1 MSQYY
6 GNNGPTRGIP
16 FQMLIAGAI
25 VLFGVIS
32 YFSKTS
38 INPITGEKQH
48 VKLSPQQ
55 EVQLGLQSA
64 PSMAQQMGGE
74 IPDGDPRT
82 EEVRRTGLHV
92 VQNSDAAKATQYRF
106 QFHLLADPKTINAFA
121 LPGGQIFITRGLLD
135 RLSNEAQLAGV
146 LGHESGHVVARHTS
160 EQLAKTDLM
169 QSLVAAVGVAASD
182 RDHPGQ
188 GYSAQMIASFVAQMQ
203 QLRYS
208 RADESQADELGL
220 KFMSQ
225 AGYDPR
231 AMIEVMQILKQA
243 SPGSSNSDSEF
254 MQTHPNPEHRIED
267 IDVWIKK
274 NYPSGVPSGLTRGG
288 LIGQGVP
295 TRR

>member
-6 GNNGPTRGIP
+6 GYNGPSRGIP

-25 VLFGVIS
+25 VLFGLIS
-32 YFSKTS
+32 YFGRTS
-38 INPITGEKQH
+38 LNPITHEKQH
-48 VKLSPQQ
+48 VKLSPQE

-64 PSMAQQMGGE
+64 PSMAQEMGGE
-74 IPDGDPRT
+74 IPNGDPRT
-82 EEVRRTGLHV
+82 EEVQLVGLHV
-92 VQNSDAAKATQYRF
+92 VQNSDAGKATQYRF

-169 QSLVAAVGVAASD
+169 QSLVMAVGVAASD
-182 RDHPGQ
+182 SNHPGR
-188 GYSAQMIASFVAQMQ
+188 GYSAQMIAGVVAQIK
-203 QLRYS
+203 QLQYS
-208 RADESQADELGL
+208 RGDESQADELGL
-220 KFMSQ
+220 QFMSE

-231 AMIEVMQILKQA
+231 AMIQVMQILEQS
-243 SPGSSNSDSEF
+243 SPSSGQSEF

-267 IDVWIKK
+267 IDAWIKK
-274 NYPSGVPSGLTRGG
+274 HYPAGVPSNLTNGG
-288 LIGQGVP
+288 LVEQGMP
-295 TRR
+295 ARR